1 MRLKAAGPRDY
12 FVIRET
18 EARPEGEKGDSKLTA
33 K

>member
-12 FVIRET
+12 FIVRKT
-18 EARPEGEKGDSKLTA
+18 EARPEGEKEGSKLTA